1 VQSGV
6 GGPDRDVV
14 RGGAFSPFSRDE
26 QGAGDAVVALLEV
39 FDRSGLAS
47 RKLEDELER
56 ERQEE

>member
-1 VQSGV
+1 M
-6 GGPDRDVV
+6 V